1 MPFPSGEQDAAH
13 ASTSAL
19 EDRSTLIHRRASH
32 SSLPD
37 VSGDETSDPGT
48 SHSLV
53 DSLDLATSL
62 PYWFAY
68 ARARMSDYIKDM
80 EHLVYANKAHRMSIL
95 VPLEYMEARFSA
107 AYDAMLRMAQ
117 EASFSRYEGKEASR
131 CKLSS
136 SDKIKHRI
144 HVLVQE
150 WERRAMTLQ
159 PTLFAR
165 TPTSESEKTQSSL
178 RLPATAAY
186 LSEEVQ
192 KSMSAMRNHFQ
203 NVTIPLLRDTS
214 SAWAHD
220 AQAFLPDRATLHH
233 LPQHVR
239 ETLAMLGSR
248 GMEAGAQIVHAVHD
262 VEDAIY
268 EAACRLAN
276 NGRELISYHALP
288 QLWRNNDFIV
298 TGYRFIPKEQWHRL
312 ILSAF
317 HIHNETGNIHT
328 HLGGLFL
335 VGALFWLTSSL
346 DPTTTTTMDRWIV
359 TIYLFAAAKCLI
371 CSVSWHIMA
380 GCADLQW
387 FTCFACIDYTGIS
400 WLVAASLE
408 TIVYNGFYC
417 QPGLIALYTVGVIAI
432 GVIMSIL
439 PWSSWFNDIRYRTI
453 RITLFL
459 GMACMGIVPFVHGT
473 ILHGYDNMAQFYAPL
488 IPSLGSYIVGVV
500 LYSFRWPERW
510 APGKFDIVGHSHQ
523 LWHVAIVL
531 AIYLHFQAVLSFHEN
546 RHAYSCA
553 AGSTP
558 SPTLAHIADI
568 FHTSQQW
575 LVLSAK
581 KFTPGAYYI
590 Q

>member
-1 MPFPSGEQDAAH
+1 MSDT
-13 ASTSAL
+13 ST
-19 EDRSTLIHRRASH
+19 
-32 SSLPD
+32 P
-37 VSGDETSDPGT
+37 
-48 SHSLV
+48 HSLV

-68 ARARMSDYIKDM
+68 VRARMLDYIKDI

-107 AYDAMLRMAQ
+107 AYEAMLRMAQ
-117 EASFSRYEGKEASR
+117 EVSFIQCEDKGESCHKL
-131 CKLSS
+131 LSS
-136 SDKIKHRI
+136 DEIKHRI
-144 HVLVQE
+144 HILVQE
-150 WERRAMTLQ
+150 WERRAQTLQ
-159 PTLFAR
+159 PTLFSR
-165 TPTSESEKTQSSL
+165 TTGSESEDTKSSL
-178 RLPATAAY
+178 HMPATAAY

-192 KSMSAMRNHFQ
+192 KSISAIRNHIQ
-203 NVTIPLLRDTS
+203 NVTIPSLRDTS

-220 AQAFLPDRATLHH
+220 AQTFLPDRATLHH

-239 ETLAMLGSR
+239 ETLNMLGSC
-248 GMEAGAQIVHAVHD
+248 GMEAGVQIVHAVHD

-268 EAACRLAN
+268 EAARRLAK

-288 QLWRNNDFIV
+288 ELWRNNDFIV

-335 VGALFWLTSSL
+335 VGILFWLTSTL
-346 DPTTTTTMDRWIV
+346 DPLTTTTADRWIV
-359 TIYLFAAAKCLI
+359 TMYLFAAAKCLI

-380 GCADLQW
+380 GCADIQW

-417 QPGLIALYTVGVIAI
+417 QPSLIALYTVGVIAI
-432 GVIMSIL
+432 GITMSIL
-439 PWSSWFNDIRYRTI
+439 PWSPWFNDLRYRTI

-473 ILHGYDNMAQFYAPL
+473 IIHGYENMAQFYAPL
-488 IPSLGSYIVGVV
+488 IPSLGSYIVGVI

-531 AIYLHFQAVLSFHEN
+531 AIYLHFEAVLSFHEN

-553 AGSTP
+553 AGFTP
-558 SPTLAHIADI
+558 SPTLTYIADI
-568 FHTSQQW
+568 FHTSQQK
-575 LVLSAK
+575 LVSAAL
-581 KFTPGAYYI
+581 KFVPGTYYI

>member
-1 MPFPSGEQDAAH
+1 MPFPSEEQHAAH

-37 VSGDETSDPGT
+37 VSGDETSDPCT

-53 DSLDLATSL
+53 DALDLATSL

-136 SDKIKHRI
+136 SDEIKHRI

-165 TPTSESEKTQSSL
+165 TPTSESKTQSSL
-178 RLPATAAY
+178 RMPATAAY

-192 KSMSAMRNHFQ
+192 KSMSTMRNHFQ

-288 QLWRNNDFIV
+288 ELWRNNDFIV
-298 TGYRFIPKEQWHRL
+298 TGYRFIPKDQWHRL

-335 VGALFWLTSSL
+335 VGVLFWLTSSL

-439 PWSSWFNDIRYRTI
+439 PWSPWFNDIRYRTI

-473 ILHGYDNMAQFYAPL
+473 ILHLSL
-488 IPSLGSYIVGVV
+488 I
-500 LYSFRWPERW
+500 
-510 APGKFDIVGHSHQ
+510 
-523 LWHVAIVL
+523 
-531 AIYLHFQAVLSFHEN
+531 
-546 RHAYSCA
+546 
-553 AGSTP
+553 
-558 SPTLAHIADI
+558 HI
-568 FHTSQQW
+568 
-575 LVLSAK
+575 
-581 KFTPGAYYI
+581 
-590 Q
+590 